1 MCGNHIFQVEENAKK
16 NPPPNKTLYNI
27 IEEEMQ

>member
-1 MCGNHIFQVEENAKK
+1 VEIIFFQVEENAKK
-16 NPPPNKTLYNI
+16 PPPPNKTLYNI